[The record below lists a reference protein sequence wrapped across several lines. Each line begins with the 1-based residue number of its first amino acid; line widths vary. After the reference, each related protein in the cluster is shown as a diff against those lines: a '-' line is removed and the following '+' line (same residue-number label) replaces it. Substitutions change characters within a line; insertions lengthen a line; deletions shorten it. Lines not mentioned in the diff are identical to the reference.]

1 MVTCLNSYRKMTLK
15 LDEAAAKF
23 ISGWIVPLI
32 KMCASLRAPS
42 QDTLAP
48 SQAESHGFQLAAC
61 STPSIRDKVH
71 WNPTA
76 HTWMVLLKHPAGRRT
91 EEFTVE
97 PDLSAE
103 MYEKEKS
110 DKYWRAVATWNRLDS
125 SNRFRIP
132 TTRLPIHLVAD

>member
-1 MVTCLNSYRKMTLK
+1 MVTCLNSYRKITLK
-15 LDEAAAKF
+15 FDEAAAKF

-48 SQAESHGFQLAAC
+48 SQAESHGFQLNAC
-61 STPSIRDKVH
+61 PTPSIRDKVY

-76 HTWMVLLKHPAGRRT
+76 HTWQVLLKLPAGQRT
-91 EEFTVE
+91 EDFTVE
-97 PDLSAE
+97 PDQSAE

-132 TTRLPIHLVAD
+132 TTRLPIHLVAN

>member
-1 MVTCLNSYRKMTLK
+1 
-15 LDEAAAKF
+15 
-23 ISGWIVPLI
+23 
-32 KMCASLRAPS
+32 
-42 QDTLAP
+42 
-48 SQAESHGFQLAAC
+48 
-61 STPSIRDKVH
+61 
-71 WNPTA
+71 
-76 HTWMVLLKHPAGRRT
+76 MVLLKHPAGRRT

-132 TTRLPIHLVAD
+132 TTRLPIQDVAN